1 MSHSRTK
8 AKKDFLDKLKTAL
21 ENEES
26 ILNALPDDERLVEK
40 EQKEQKRNTISI
52 KFTATLES
60 FVHNVNEKH
69 RHRTNV
75 EKLEELIAREKAL
88 LLEQAALEQAAL
100 EQKRPEPPKPSLTIR
115 YSRGV
120 ITPTQPIITP
130 DEYHWEMQSNVSCHR
145 TSWSQI
151 GETGDNYIRPSL
163 SSGEVRLS
171 YKDGDLVSNK
181 IKLDSVIKRQAASA
195 KRRQYRFERDD
206 PAFIQRCRG
215 VAGRIQRMLKP
226 GRLISDA
233 NFATRVFQDRVI
245 QLPQHLE
252 SDADNGDATYG
263 TLGLKSMTLYIMEL
277 CESGTTDDDDYVHM
291 IEFVEPTI
299 YLNPRG
305 LHDALTDIYKGK
317 EITLRLPIDG
327 RVDEKTNGEED
338 VLEQTRR
345 QGILDRK
352 KRQAARMKR
361 AAKLEADKLKAE
373 ERRAAA
379 ELLRQ
384 QREKQ
389 DRQRQAD
396 REVEEA
402 RQRQLELER
411 IERERQAELARI
423 AEEER
428 LVEEE
433 RQADLERIRKEQEEA
448 DTKAAEEAAER
459 ERERKRLQRQAEIA
473 AVDHEYPLPD
483 NFVGF
488 IKSYDTKEEGVADIG
503 PSEWFKAKANDKIY
517 AKSASGKST
526 RASAIERANEGGW
539 YEKATLDK
547 EAAAAAATVLAAEEA
562 RLAKEKREA
571 EEEAEADRQR
581 LEQERLQKEA
591 EATAERERLEQ
602 ERLQKEAE
610 AAAER
615 ERIAKEAADA
625 EAAARQAKIDTLRS
639 DEDAVKFIEYVFTT
653 YDINGN
659 NEIDEV
665 ELVKAYFA
673 GKTKVKAGAGRAL
686 IDENDQD
693 GNGTINEEEFIDWC
707 AVSGVMDDDA
717 WQTAAR
723 DFKERQ
729 AALASGEQKS
739 SPGLMMLEENT
750 YKTLLVKNN
759 KPYLI
764 GEVKDILEKIGV
776 STEWS
781 ADNNVKELT
790 EEVSA
795 VFSNELTA
803 FIKNVGAE
811 GWLNW
816 GDIIR
821 MSRTPDVRIFYVPE
835 DPSKEFT
842 VAPVGRRDPTL
853 RSINA
858 KAICT
863 IQVEENTFKA
873 DDGSISERKV
883 FVLKDIA
890 TRVLGLGA
898 KFLFAKALSECRKDN
913 ADVSMVITQPF
924 DDAALATRVKRFI
937 NKWGF
942 KHLET
947 DRPPPTMVGGLFTLD
962 SDGEDLLP
970 PKPGDL
976 TAMIQN
982 MSDNWV
988 SSDEELD
995 FAEQSENESLEFA
1008 ASSSL
1013 DTDSDM
1019 DFAQS
1024 SERGELNSEGSSL
1037 DKVVVSSGMEFAE
1050 SSSAETDSDMEFA
1063 ETSDKTSSGLE
1074 FAESSAVDSD

>member
-21 ENEES
+21 ENEQS

-52 KFTATLES
+52 KSIKFTATPLES

-305 LHDALTDIYKGK
+305 LHKELKDIYEGRR
-317 EITLRLPIDG
+317 ITLSLPVSGSTRPRDTARKEAARKEAVRKEAARKEALEEREKQMKREQQEAILARERLG
-327 RVDEKTNGEED
+327 KQKEEARLARENAVKQAED
-338 VLEQTRR
+338 LKIAQE
-345 QGILDRK
+345 LA
-352 KRQAARMKR
+352 KRQA
-361 AAKLEADKLKAE
+361 D
-373 ERRAAA
+373 
-379 ELLRQ
+379 
-384 QREKQ
+384 
-389 DRQRQAD
+389 D
-396 REVEEA
+396 
-402 RQRQLELER
+402 
-411 IERERQAELARI
+411 ARI
-423 AEEER
+423 AQENAEKLAKKARLAQEAAARQQEEEEAIIAKEAVEK
-428 LVEEE
+428 LAKEAILAKEAAKKEEE
-433 RQADLERIRKEQEEA
+433 KARLAQEAVDREREEVVAAAKREKKEREKA
-448 DTKAAEEAAER
+448 LAAAEEAA
-459 ERERKRLQRQAEIA
+459 AEAQDAMNVEIEFA
-473 AVDHEYPLPD
+473 HQKLGSLPV
-483 NFVGF
+483 NIQGF
-488 IKSYDTKEEGVADIG
+488 IKQYSTVNGGGSAVNASWY
-503 PSEWFKAKANDKIY
+503 FKANGKYYRRSKNGQTTSRPHTIIKAN
-517 AKSASGKST
+517 
-526 RASAIERANEGGW
+526 ANGW
-539 YEKATLDK
+539 YEYATLAVNALKTD
-547 EAAAAAATVLAAEEA
+547 
-562 RLAKEKREA
+562 
-571 EEEAEADRQR
+571 
-581 LEQERLQKEA
+581 
-591 EATAERERLEQ
+591 
-602 ERLQKEAE
+602 
-610 AAAER
+610 
-615 ERIAKEAADA
+615 
-625 EAAARQAKIDTLRS
+625 S
-639 DEDAVKFIEYVFTT
+639 DQFEFVKYVFTT
-653 YDINGN
+653 YDVNRNG
-659 NEIDEV
+659 EIERR
-665 ELVKAYFA
+665 ELGGALEA
-673 GKTKVKAGAGRAL
+673 AGRQYNEADAL
-686 IDENDQD
+686 IAENDLNKD
-693 GNGTINEEEFIDWC
+693 GKLDEAEFIRWC
-707 AVSGVMDDDA
+707 ALSDVLEDKSWQESQKEFKRKQLIPVVSETVDGGSSVA
-717 WQTAAR
+717 
-723 DFKERQ
+723 
-729 AALASGEQKS
+729 

-795 VFSNELTA
+795 DFSNELTA